1 MTDGYKV
8 CSKCQ
13 ATKLL
18 SEFSAH
24 RGSKSAK
31 SGFRSTCKSCDVEYN
46 RTYRAK
52 NRELVNATKRAWAE
66 KNKDKKCQS
75 DKIYREKNRDRL
87 VLKSK
92 KWYEDNKD
100 AANAKAKIY
109 RLENKEKK
117 ALADKRWSAA
127 NRDKT
132 RAASKRW
139 RERNPEKAKLVR
151 LNNEAKHPF
160 RARLKQQK
168 RRERIKEN
176 GLFLV
181 TQQDAQRLLSGGCF
195 YCGGSSAH
203 IDHVVPVARGGSHSI
218 GNLVGACQKCNQS
231 KGSKFITEWNKVK
244 LN

>member
-1 MTDGYKV
+1 MTEGYKV

-18 SEFSAH
+18 FEFSAH
-24 RGSKSAK
+24 RGSKSSK
-31 SGFRSTCKSCDVEYN
+31 SGFRATCKSCDVEYN
-46 RTYRAK
+46 KIYRAK
-52 NRELVNATKRAWAE
+52 NREKVNAAKREWAS
-66 KNKDKKCQS
+66 KNKDKIS
-75 DKIYREKNRDRL
+75 FYDKSYRENNKQKL
-87 VLKSK
+87 AIVSK
-92 KWYEDNKD
+92 KWYEANKD
-100 AANAKAKIY
+100 TVNAKAKIY
-109 RLENKEKK
+109 RMENKDKK
-117 ALADKRWSAA
+117 AAADKRWSAA

-151 LNNEAKHPF
+151 QNNEAKNPF

-168 RRERIKEN
+168 RRQRIKEN
-176 GLFLV
+176 GLFVV
-181 TQQDAQRLLSGGCF
+181 TQQDAKKLLSGLCF
-195 YCGGSSAH
+195 YCGGPSEH

-218 GNLVGACQKCNQS
+218 GNLVGACQRCNQS